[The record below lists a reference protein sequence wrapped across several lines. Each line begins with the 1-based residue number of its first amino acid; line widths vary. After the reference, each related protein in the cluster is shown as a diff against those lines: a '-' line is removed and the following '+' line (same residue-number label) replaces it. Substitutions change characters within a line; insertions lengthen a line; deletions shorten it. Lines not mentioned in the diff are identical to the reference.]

1 MSHKQ
6 NPTENQ
12 EEDSWDHYQRKLG
25 LLNEIDDEKTKK
37 VPSDAKS
44 LTDRLSRVLRIRK
57 KKYSTSESSIPVS
70 TNSSVD
76 NPTLSDSTISNSSE
90 KKLSSATKPHKGSA
104 LCSPLKEESTID
116 AFEYLVNIQE
126 ARPRPRTA
134 SVGSQL
140 AKHSS
145 RRSLAQSSH
154 YGSRRSIIETS
165 SIQTISDWNGI
176 EQVNQ
181 YAVVK
186 DIGQG
191 TFGQVK
197 MGKDNETGEIIAM
210 KQISKKRLK
219 KKWLLSNASPI
230 KSNFGKENPIFSV
243 PDGETKNEDAYIDI
257 VKREIAVLK
266 KVSNHPNIL
275 SLYEVLDDE
284 EQDTIFMI
292 FELCPGGP
300 IYNVQTGHKCQPL
313 DLERAR
319 QYFRDVVLGIEY
331 MHHKKIVH
339 RDIKPENLLL
349 DVDGNVKIA
358 DFGISELFNEQY
370 ESPMSSIS
378 SGSPA
383 FNPPE
388 VCMSYQGNIL
398 SLVSSATIDLK
409 GFKNLCAADVWSLG
423 VTLYSMVHGHLP
435 FDSENILELYEKIS
449 NEPIKLRPDLNES
462 LKELLQGM
470 LEKDINR
477 RLTIPEIKQ
486 NNWITHYGSDPML
499 STELNCNRD
508 DEITEEELSKALKP
522 AVSMF
527 SKIMQRVERSFSQIK
542 LRGST
547 LSLEK
552 KGINNLE
559 TSKRNSRLSLF
570 SINSPTK
577 QENGSSVV
585 FEFGSNPSSSEQNNL
600 GTPGTKLNSD
610 DLPDKNYMTRSNSFK
625 TGMRPRSP
633 SPIALKLDDG
643 NVIPKAYSNENES
656 GLLKAVTRERSKNDL
671 IRSSTLGLI
680 LEETK

>member
-1 MSHKQ
+1 
-6 NPTENQ
+6 
-12 EEDSWDHYQRKLG
+12 
-25 LLNEIDDEKTKK
+25 
-37 VPSDAKS
+37 
-44 LTDRLSRVLRIRK
+44 
-57 KKYSTSESSIPVS
+57 
-70 TNSSVD
+70 
-76 NPTLSDSTISNSSE
+76 
-90 KKLSSATKPHKGSA
+90 
-104 LCSPLKEESTID
+104 
-116 AFEYLVNIQE
+116 
-126 ARPRPRTA
+126 
-134 SVGSQL
+134 
-140 AKHSS
+140 
-145 RRSLAQSSH
+145 
-154 YGSRRSIIETS
+154 
-165 SIQTISDWNGI
+165 
-176 EQVNQ
+176 
-181 YAVVK
+181 
-186 DIGQG
+186 
-191 TFGQVK
+191 
-197 MGKDNETGEIIAM
+197 
-210 KQISKKRLK
+210 
-219 KKWLLSNASPI
+219 
-230 KSNFGKENPIFSV
+230 
-243 PDGETKNEDAYIDI
+243 
-257 VKREIAVLK
+257 
-266 KVSNHPNIL
+266 
-275 SLYEVLDDE
+275 
-284 EQDTIFMI
+284 
-292 FELCPGGP
+292 
-300 IYNVQTGHKCQPL
+300 
-313 DLERAR
+313 
-319 QYFRDVVLGIEY
+319 
-331 MHHKKIVH
+331 
-339 RDIKPENLLL
+339 
-349 DVDGNVKIA
+349 
-358 DFGISELFNEQY
+358 
-370 ESPMSSIS
+370 
-378 SGSPA
+378 
-383 FNPPE
+383 
-388 VCMSYQGNIL
+388 
-398 SLVSSATIDLK
+398 
-409 GFKNLCAADVWSLG
+409 
-423 VTLYSMVHGHLP
+423 MVHGHLP